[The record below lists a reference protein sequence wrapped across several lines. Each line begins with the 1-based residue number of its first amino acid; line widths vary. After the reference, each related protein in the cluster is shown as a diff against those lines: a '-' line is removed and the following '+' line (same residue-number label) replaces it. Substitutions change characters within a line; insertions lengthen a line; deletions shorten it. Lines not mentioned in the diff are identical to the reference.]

1 MFNKYKCVTNTPSMH
16 GYPQLHMGQ
25 AALNTEPK
33 PRATTTQMAMRS
45 FTIYSKLARIHK
57 AGCHTAA
64 LTGCGGRE
72 SGDGGYVGE
81 YRDGWGAGTIR
92 NE

>member
-1 MFNKYKCVTNTPSMH
+1 
-16 GYPQLHMGQ
+16 
-25 AALNTEPK
+25 
-33 PRATTTQMAMRS
+33 MAMRS
-45 FTIYSKLARIHK
+45 STIYSKLARIHK

-72 SGDGGYVGE
+72 SGDGGSVGE

>member
-1 MFNKYKCVTNTPSMH
+1 
-16 GYPQLHMGQ
+16 
-25 AALNTEPK
+25 
-33 PRATTTQMAMRS
+33 MAMRS
-45 FTIYSKLARIHK
+45 STIYSKLARIHK